1 MKNHITHITQIG
13 LMGMAFILAG
23 CASSAGLLSLRNQAD
38 RAYTQ
43 GHLTQAAELYRKLI
57 HAAPDDPLLW
67 ARLGNIDALN
77 NHPKSAAQAFEKALR
92 IKPNFAEVRYNFAML
107 RMKEAQAQLIAAENT
122 PNLPPPLAARIRDL
136 SAVVNGGRFD
146 VPATAPTASAGVSK

>member
-1 MKNHITHITQIG
+1 VKNHITHITQIG

-136 SAVVNGGRFD
+136 SAVVNGTRFD

>member
-1 MKNHITHITQIG
+1 MKNHITKIV
-13 LMGMAFILAG
+13 LLGMAFVLTG
-23 CASSAGLLSLRNQAD
+23 CASSAGLLRLRNQAD
-38 RAYTQ
+38 QAYTQ

-57 HAAPDDPLLW
+57 HAAPEDPLLW

-136 SAVVNGGRFD
+136 SAVVNGTRFD